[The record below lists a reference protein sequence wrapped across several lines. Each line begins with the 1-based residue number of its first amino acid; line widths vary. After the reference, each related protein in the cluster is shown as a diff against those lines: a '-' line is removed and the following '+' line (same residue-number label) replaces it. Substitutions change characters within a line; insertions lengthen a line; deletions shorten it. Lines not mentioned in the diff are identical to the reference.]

1 MFKPKPC
8 HCGSDDV
15 VKAKKD
21 FASSEH
27 VRCNACGMQTGYYS
41 TSSHAVKAWNYRP
54 REAELM
60 IELRA
65 ARKVI
70 RELQESINA

>member
-8 HCGSDDV
+8 HCGSEDV
-15 VKAKKD
+15 RVSKKK
-21 FASSEH
+21 FPGSQH
-27 VRCNACGMQTGYYS
+27 VLCNACGMQTGFYS
-41 TSSHAVKAWNYRP
+41 TANHAIKAWNYRP
-54 REAELM
+54 REAELL

-70 RELQESINA
+70 MELQS